1 MSGDD
6 DVPLAPV
13 SIKVWLQTQDL
24 EIREMPLEEIHKVSS
39 LITEKNV
46 LEKMLQTKDDL
57 CSKKDHKDT
66 YYWINQ
72 KTKKGYVMY
81 KTLTNAKCAMP
92 RNYFFY
98 ND

>member
-1 MSGDD
+1 MAV
-6 DVPLAPV
+6 DVPLAPLSV
-13 SIKVWLQTQDL
+13 SDWLQKQDS
-24 EIREMPLEEIHKVSS
+24 EFQEMLPEEIHKISS

-46 LEKMLQTKDDL
+46 LEKMLKTKDDL
-57 CSKKDHKDT
+57 CNTKDHKDT